1 MPSHKL
7 NCVINY
13 LQFNF
18 IFPQFFGFQDGTI
31 ILVKYET
38 ALRENQIPNSFNIDT
53 EKKLNDPCFRILWQT
68 QLAFPVIGLSFGQ
81 LIHRSRSQNEL
92 SRNSNGKF
100 NAENKDINENKSSE
114 ILSDQLA
121 IVTTKSFHLF
131 SLSFFNNLDTDQI
144 DNIDQLVEKFSSYLY

>member
-31 ILVKYET
+31 ILVKYERSIQET
-38 ALRENQIPNSFNIDT
+38 QLPISFDIDT
-53 EKKLNDPCFRILWQT
+53 EKKLDDPCFRILWQT

-81 LIHRSRSQNEL
+81 LIHRSRSQNE
-92 SRNSNGKF
+92 SSWNSNGKF
-100 NAENKDINENKSSE
+100 NTDNKDNNESKSTE

-144 DNIDQLVEKFSSYLY
+144 DNIDHLVEKFSSYLY